1 VVHFDGKDVLD
12 YVLEFIGLPKA
23 EYSNEVLFKCG
34 LFRGEVIIQ
43 LPKVEEARCGGR
55 TKFHG
60 IDLFTAA
67 EAEEDAA
74 GKALRFLETKL
85 KLVIVDKNYADRV
98 EAKNNHVFRTRLL
111 ENFLGVAERIKK
123 QWAHMNEYLNGAVHV
138 FAGEGVLI
146 SADQVA
152 ARKFVF
158 DGFVKVADDCNSR
171 YEASCSKIKDMYKY
185 YPKVAKL
192 NN

>member
-1 VVHFDGKDVLD
+1 
-12 YVLEFIGLPKA
+12 
-23 EYSNEVLFKCG
+23 
-34 LFRGEVIIQ
+34 
-43 LPKVEEARCGGR
+43 
-55 TKFHG
+55 
-60 IDLFTAA
+60 
-67 EAEEDAA
+67 
-74 GKALRFLETKL
+74 
-85 KLVIVDKNYADRV
+85 
-98 EAKNNHVFRTRLL
+98 
-111 ENFLGVAERIKK
+111 
-123 QWAHMNEYLNGAVHV
+123 MNEYLNGVVHV

>member
-1 VVHFDGKDVLD
+1 
-12 YVLEFIGLPKA
+12 
-23 EYSNEVLFKCG
+23 
-34 LFRGEVIIQ
+34 
-43 LPKVEEARCGGR
+43 
-55 TKFHG
+55 
-60 IDLFTAA
+60 
-67 EAEEDAA
+67 
-74 GKALRFLETKL
+74 
-85 KLVIVDKNYADRV
+85 
-98 EAKNNHVFRTRLL
+98 
-111 ENFLGVAERIKK
+111 
-123 QWAHMNEYLNGAVHV
+123 
-138 FAGEGVLI
+138 VLI